1 MKIATRWSTARREYR
16 CDEVNSW
23 AHAGRIKPGDRY
35 ATLTFLGSDVLPM
48 GYRLR
53 VCVECAA
60 HRDEIKPDPK
70 TGVSGA

>member
-23 AHAGRIKPGDRY
+23 AHAGRIKP
-35 ATLTFLGSDVLPM
+35 
-48 GYRLR
+48 
-53 VCVECAA
+53 
-60 HRDEIKPDPK
+60 DPK